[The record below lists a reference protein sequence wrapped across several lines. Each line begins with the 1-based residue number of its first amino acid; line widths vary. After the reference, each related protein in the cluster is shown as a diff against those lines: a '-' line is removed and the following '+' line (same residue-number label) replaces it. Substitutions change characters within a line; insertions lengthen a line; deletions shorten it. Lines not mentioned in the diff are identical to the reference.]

1 MDDMGDMDDQSM
13 NDASLLD
20 SIDGPEED
28 TMFGSEGD
36 GVGGSK
42 KSLQYQTILA
52 LQELGL
58 VIAVALMVGIIFMLM
73 ISVEKLWNSLSE
85 YYYKRFG
92 DEKEEDEEDPAAL
105 VGTFKRYKN

>member
-20 SIDGPEED
+20 SMDELGED
-28 TMFGSEGD
+28 TVFGADGD
-36 GVGGSK
+36 GAGGQK
-42 KSLQYQTILA
+42 QTLQFQTIRA

-58 VIAVALMVGIIFMLM
+58 VIAVALMVGIIFMSM
-73 ISVEKLWNSLSE
+73 ISVEKLWNSISD

-92 DEKEEDEEDPAAL
+92 DVQEDDEEDPAAL